1 MEITVPKIQSKY
13 ITAFKNESS
22 YDTAYPTFEEVNW
35 SAIKPAVGPE
45 ELPDEY
51 RLSRR
56 LSHMYVNGTPPDFK
70 FSSVN
75 EYVPYDAQTEE
86 EKTYAD
92 AHQIAHHNTEG
103 CPANQMTSDDIRE
116 TFFLEIVWGYSGW
129 EWHDYNKHEEDIDY
143 SYFTLKNDSSGKYMN
158 ITEEG
163 VFTSDVPQIL
173 HSTIENG
180 HTYITD
186 ITGNYYIGWAD
197 NLQDTSSDPNDK
209 VYLELIQYE
218 DKDINY
224 IRLKTPKGFID
235 VNGAGKCIIYINW
248 LSPSSLWVT
257 EYKNESPFEV
267 IQGGN
272 LYKIKDIQTV
282 PHIIDGH
289 RLQHIND
296 FLNSQTSV
304 IHVEDFD
311 VDTLVSIN
319 RAFKRINQQ
328 NGYTLITP
336 CQLDVYEFPLVEEA
350 DGLFFNNKISIAD
363 GHTFN
368 MPLIKQVDSL
378 YAQGAYTEGLK
389 FKMESL
395 TKLTNCF
402 WGAYFNQGTININN
416 IFEGTSLNKVT
427 NFRGLLYSASI
438 YGYNE
443 VNGEQVATIHLDL
456 TGSTVPIGT
465 TINLSR
471 FASCIG
477 VCGHNTS
484 DGTGVSTTGFTNR
497 RLIINLDFSNNVD
510 LSYGIAT
517 AMITDKYSNIL
528 KDIGFVTNP
537 TLWYRNGSFNKLTF
551 NINNK
556 EALVKDLN
564 HFGAYNT
571 FIENLPIT
579 SRCNADCNDDYIY
592 QGAVCNANITYDFSP
607 TQSISY
613 YYSQFNKAEIKAGF
627 TFSNIDCLKSVD
639 FRNTKFPVDT
649 TDPNNPVYT
658 TFPYV
663 LNNPNY
669 TYNQD
674 SSRYQNISFEGSN
687 LAGFAVQ
694 DFYLQLGDGYD
705 KSERNRKTETEWGDI
720 CSNCFKNMK
729 NVDFTANHK
738 LYIKNNIVEPLGRY
752 VQYNLHLFDG
762 CSSMITTP
770 TVYYTLDTT
779 NADNN
784 VYADQHL
791 LFNGCNELV
800 SINCENLNLIG
811 GHLTNPETNIT
822 SKKLVYLKLGRWDCS
837 IKIASKILD
846 IPTFKATLDRQYR
859 TNKVGSLTVM
869 KEIYD
874 LLAVEYTTYE
884 GVTMNYNEYCS
895 HVYSSYNYVVDPS
908 Y

>member
-1 MEITVPKIQSKY
+1 MDVIIPKIQSKY

-45 ELPDEY
+45 EVPDEY

-56 LSHMYVNGTPPDFK
+56 LSHMYANGTPPDYK
-70 FSSVN
+70 FSSVD

-103 CPANQMTSDDIRE
+103 CPANRMTPDDIRK

-129 EWHDYNKHEEDIDY
+129 EWHDYERVIGTDLETEEP
-143 SYFTLKNDSSGKYMN
+143 
-158 ITEEG
+158 ITE
-163 VFTSDVPQIL
+163 IL
-173 HSTIENG
+173 
-180 HTYITD
+180 
-186 ITGNYYIGWAD
+186 
-197 NLQDTSSDPNDK
+197 K
-209 VYLELIQYE
+209 
-218 DKDINY
+218 
-224 IRLKTPKGFID
+224 
-235 VNGAGKCIIYINW
+235 
-248 LSPSSLWVT
+248 
-257 EYKNESPFEV
+257 
-267 IQGGN
+267 GGN
-272 LYKIKDIQTV
+272 LYKIKEIQTV

-296 FLNSQTSV
+296 FLNSQNRVVNIEGFNT
-304 IHVEDFD
+304 IN
-311 VDTLVSIN
+311 LIAAN
-319 RAFKRINQQ
+319 RAFKRLSLVRTWDNVLECHFVD
-328 NGYTLITP
+328 GYDEQDNHNHP
-336 CQLDVYEFPLVEEA
+336 FGYADLVTGESLLENLVEA
-350 DGLFFNNKISIAD
+350 DGLFFNNKVYMYGGDFENVIPFTIPNIESID
-363 GHTFN
+363 RFY
-368 MPLIKQVDSL
+368 S
-378 YAQGAYTEGLK
+378 YGAYTPNLR
-389 FKMESL
+389 FKMPNL
-395 TKLTNCF
+395 KVFTNGF
-402 WGAYFNQGTININN
+402 KMAMFNTATVNFNN
-416 IFEGTSLNKVT
+416 ILIDGTLDNLIDLS
-427 NFRGLLYSASI
+427 GLAAGVSI
-438 YGYNE
+438 YDTDSDIS
-443 VNGEQVATIHLDL
+443 TIKLDL
-456 TGSTVPIGT
+456 TDSNVPAAT
-465 TINLSR
+465 EINLSH
-471 FASCIG
+471 FAEWAGPRENATNDIVIG
-477 VCGHNTS
+477 SILNI
-484 DGTGVSTTGFTNR
+484 DLNF
-497 RLIINLDFSNNVD
+497 NNKVD
-510 LSYGIAT
+510 LSYAF
-517 AMITDKYSNIL
+517 SNIL
-528 KDIGFVTNP
+528 RGKNTSYDGISNIK
-537 TLWYRNGSFNKLTF
+537 NGGYERISINLHSKESLITSIAYALT
-551 NINNK
+551 
-556 EALVKDLN
+556 D
-564 HFGAYNT
+564 NT
-571 FIENLPIT
+571 FIEANPIQ
-579 SRCNADCNDDYIY
+579 SRPNADCNDDYVYY
-592 QGAVCNANITYDFSP
+592 QSVFNDDIAYDFSP

-613 YYSQFNKAEIKAGF
+613 YYSQFNSAKINTGF
-627 TFSNIDCLKSVD
+627 IFSNVDCLKSID

-649 TDPNNPVYT
+649 TDPDNPIYT
-658 TFPYV
+658 IFPYV
-663 LNNPNY
+663 LNNSNY

-674 SSRYQNISFEGSN
+674 NSRYQNISFEGSN
-687 LAGFAVQ
+687 LGGFAVQ
-694 DFYLQLGDGYD
+694 DFYLQLGDSYD
-705 KSERNRKTETEWGDI
+705 ETERDRKTETEWGDI

-762 CSSMITTP
+762 CSSMTTTP

-859 TNKVGSLTVM
+859 TTKMGALTVM

-884 GVTMNYNEYCS
+884 GVAMNYNEYCS
-895 HVYSSYNYVVDPS
+895 NVYSSYNYIVDPS